1 MVECKSCGRKGLT
14 AKLTAACAGERR
26 LAMSNGRSGTCRADP
41 EGARMGTG
49 GAEQFDYFMVR
60 VVRSADEPER
70 VAGQVERL
78 GTGEKRAF
86 GTGSQLAQLVASWS
100 DAQPD
105 RDR

>member
-1 MVECKSCGRKGLT
+1 
-14 AKLTAACAGERR
+14 
-26 LAMSNGRSGTCRADP
+26 
-41 EGARMGTG
+41 MGTG

-60 VVRSADEPER
+60 VVRSADEPGR

-86 GTGSQLAQLVASWS
+86 GTGDQLAQLVATWS
-100 DAQPD
+100 DVPAD

>member
-1 MVECKSCGRKGLT
+1 
-14 AKLTAACAGERR
+14 
-26 LAMSNGRSGTCRADP
+26 
-41 EGARMGTG
+41 MGTG

-86 GTGSQLAQLVASWS
+86 RTGDQLAQLVATWPGLQR
-100 DAQPD
+100 DQD
-105 RDR
+105 R

>member
-1 MVECKSCGRKGLT
+1 
-14 AKLTAACAGERR
+14 
-26 LAMSNGRSGTCRADP
+26 
-41 EGARMGTG
+41 MGTG

-86 GTGSQLAQLVASWS
+86 GTGDQLAQLVAAWS
-100 DAQPD
+100 DAAAGAGIARYGTEKRRRRCWD
-105 RDR
+105 CFGS

>member
-1 MVECKSCGRKGLT
+1 MGD
-14 AKLTAACAGERR
+14 GEHAPLCRR
-26 LAMSNGRSGTCRADP
+26 GQGWEQA
-41 EGARMGTG
+41 

-60 VVRSADEPER
+60 VVRSADEPGR

-86 GTGSQLAQLVASWS
+86 GTGDQLAELVAAWP
-100 DAQPD
+100 DLQPE

>member
-1 MVECKSCGRKGLT
+1 
-14 AKLTAACAGERR
+14 
-26 LAMSNGRSGTCRADP
+26 
-41 EGARMGTG
+41 MGTG

-60 VVRSADEPER
+60 VVRSADEPGR

-86 GTGSQLAQLVASWS
+86 GTGDQLAQLVAAWP
-100 DAQPD
+100 DLQPE

>member
-1 MVECKSCGRKGLT
+1 MVECKSRGWKGLT
-14 AKLTAACAGERR
+14 AKLTAACAAERR
-26 LAMSNGRSGTCRADP
+26 LAMSNGRWGTCRADP

-86 GTGSQLAQLVASWS
+86 GTGDQLAKLVATW
-100 DAQPD
+100 DMPAG